1 MREGFPTFVYGTSNV
16 VHFAEKE
23 FDDWNKLK
31 GEVFEVEEKSEIVSC
46 TCPLG
51 LEHKFCKNKVGLII
65 KNKIISVPE
74 SLMILPIGTKNM
86 RERPKKL
93 VEHCPL
99 FEIKKSNVFNS
110 ILAAMC
116 FDLVN
121 LTRRFS
127 TIFAITG

>member
-74 SLMILPIGTKNM
+74 SLMVLPIGAKNK
-86 RERPKKL
+86 RERPKKIGGAL
-93 VEHCPL
+93 SFV
-99 FEIKKSNVFNS
+99 
-110 ILAAMC
+110 
-116 FDLVN
+116 
-121 LTRRFS
+121 
-127 TIFAITG
+127 